1 MEIECCQIIFHET
14 WMTMEGG
21 NMKFDFETNLNRH
34 GMDSIAVDAVGKMPG
49 FAPDAPQEGFDV
61 IPMWVADMNF
71 PTCPSI
77 PEALITRAK
86 HPAYGYFV
94 PTEEYYNAIIRWHKL
109 RKGVEDIEK
118 KHIGYENGVLGG
130 VVTAC
135 KAFADPGD
143 AVFVPSPT
151 YIGYTRAVGGTGFR
165 LIHSD
170 LVRDENGIYRMNYE
184 EIDTLLQK
192 NHCHV
197 AILCSPDNPS
207 GRVWERE
214 ELERIMEIYRKNQVV
229 VISDEIW
236 SDLVMP
242 GHRHIPTQS
251 ISEDARNRTIA
262 IYAPSK
268 TFNLAGL
275 IGSYHIIYNSFLR
288 DRVRSKAM
296 KTHYNEMNVM
306 SEHALIGAYSKMG
319 MEWTDQLNEQISR
332 NLDYAVEYFQTR
344 VKGIRAK
351 KPDGTYM
358 LFVDCREYCEDNHIT
373 LQELE
378 RKIWSVGVTWQD
390 GTMFR
395 DPYALRINTAS
406 PFERVKEAF
415 ERVDRYVFH
424 PESQ

>member
-1 MEIECCQIIFHET
+1 M
-14 WMTMEGG
+14 
-21 NMKFDFETNLNRH
+21 
-34 GMDSIAVDAVGKMPG
+34 
-49 FAPDAPQEGFDV
+49 
-61 IPMWVADMNF
+61 
-71 PTCPSI
+71 
-77 PEALITRAK
+77 
-86 HPAYGYFV
+86 
-94 PTEEYYNAIIRWHKL
+94 
-109 RKGVEDIEK
+109 
-118 KHIGYENGVLGG
+118 
-130 VVTAC
+130 
-135 KAFADPGD
+135 
-143 AVFVPSPT
+143 
-151 YIGYTRAVGGTGFR
+151 
-165 LIHSD
+165 
-170 LVRDENGIYRMNYE
+170 
-184 EIDTLLQK
+184 
-192 NHCHV
+192 
-197 AILCSPDNPS
+197 S
-207 GRVWERE
+207 GRG
-214 ELERIMEIYRKNQVV
+214 KNQVV